1 MASVQ
6 VRLIQILSSASLRR
20 ASLFAGQA
28 IAVFAVGVAALA
40 RWAASPLLGSDVSF
54 IMAVPAVLLA
64 TFFGGRLAGL
74 TAIIAGS
81 GLDIL
86 IASQGGHLA
95 VVKATPRL
103 IVWLSSAAVVMLIT
117 VQLRAVLDMLRLRES
132 ELLAASDR
140 LQLLVHELEHRG
152 RNALAI
158 VQALSHDVARSSTS
172 VAEYSQALDGRLSAL
187 ASSYQALTRHGS
199 APVEVSDLVRDVLKP
214 FGRQIKIR
222 NGPDCRIPPTSSL
235 PLSLALHELATNATK
250 YGALSTSSGEVAI
263 DWTVRGGD
271 VLDLHWVENG
281 GPALG
286 SVSPEGFG
294 SKLLRNIFQETPA
307 GAFKALWRPQGMA
320 FDISM
325 QTSPDSTT
333 AEPYS
338 DHLARSTSLIAHA

>member
-6 VRLIQILSSASLRR
+6 VRLIQFLSR
-20 ASLFAGQA
+20 ASLWRPSLFGGQA
-28 IAVFAVGVAALA
+28 IAVFAVGLAAIA
-40 RWAASPLLGSDVSF
+40 RGAASPLLGSDVSF

-81 GLDIL
+81 GLDLL

-95 VVKATPRL
+95 VLKATPRL

-132 ELLAASDR
+132 ELLAARDR
-140 LQLLVHELEHRG
+140 LELLVHELEHRG

-187 ASSYQALTRHGS
+187 ALSYKALTRHGS
-199 APVEVSDLVRDVLKP
+199 APVEVGDLVREALKP
-214 FGRQIKIR
+214 FGRQIKIC
-222 NGPDCRIPPTSSL
+222 NGPDCRIPAASSL

-250 YGALSTSSGEVAI
+250 YGALSTPSGEVAL
-263 DWTVRGGD
+263 DWTVKTGG
-271 VLDLHWVENG
+271 VLDLHWVETG
-281 GPALG
+281 GPKLVA
-286 SVSPEGFG
+286 VSPEGFG
-294 SKLLRNIFQETPA
+294 SKLLRNVFRETPA

-325 QTSPDSTT
+325 QTSPDCTA
-333 AEPYS
+333 AEPCA
-338 DHLARSTSLIAHA
+338 DQLARSTSLIAHA